1 MIRPARSDDP
11 ARVEGGGDVAD
22 LEAAVA
28 TRCDRDDV
36 EPTVGLRDVHPL
48 EIVLCQTDEP
58 PSLPP
63 RHGGAGP
70 VVPAFLP
77 ALHFDEDPD
86 FAVTAYE
93 IDLTLAELDVPRDD
107 AQTEPLQEARRGAL
121 RRAPENLSGTAPAPG
136 RERGV
141 A

>member
-1 MIRPARSDDP
+1 M
-11 ARVEGGGDVAD
+11 AD

-58 PSLPP
+58 PALPP
-63 RHGGAGP
+63 RYGGAGP

-86 FAVTAYE
+86 FAVAAHE

-107 AQTEPLQEARRGAL
+107 SKTSALEQPRRSVL
-121 RRAPENLSGTAPAPG
+121 RRAPEDVTWIAHAPD
-136 RERGV
+136 RERSG
-141 A
+141 AR